1 MVPGFPGDEAGAQ
14 RSLASL
20 AYSDHDSVA
29 RQCGGEIIQEL
40 RLGNERTSRS
50 KYMITYFKL
59 KKWREHGP
67 GTISI
72 EYEYVQKS
80 ENESDT
86 CTSTKYKCSWP
97 MAHAMV

>member
-1 MVPGFPGDEAGAQ
+1 
-14 RSLASL
+14 
-20 AYSDHDSVA
+20 
-29 RQCGGEIIQEL
+29 
-40 RLGNERTSRS
+40 
-50 KYMITYFKL
+50 MITYFKL

-97 MAHAMV
+97 MAHGLATPAGYLSCVWLWRPKQMERRQEL